1 MNKPNPPPCCHPEQ
15 LTLFHYDDLDAD
27 DRRRVETHLQDCAA
41 CRGEL
46 AQLRATLAALPKN
59 AAEFSP
65 MEIRAFNARVGRSLQ
80 PRRPFYLRPALGW
93 SLAAATAVL
102 LVVNLHSPP
111 PGTSRPPTGVAV
123 HLGGPAQR
131 LPDAELLLNMDLLEN
146 LDLLQQL
153 DGTEIEG

>member
-15 LTLFHYDDLDAD
+15 LTLFHYGELDAA
-27 DRRRVETHLQDCAA
+27 DRLRVETHLQDCAA

-59 AAEFSP
+59 AAEISP
-65 MEIRAFNARVGRSLQ
+65 QEIRAFNARVGRSLQ
-80 PRRPFYLRPALGW
+80 PRQPFYLRPALGW

-102 LVVNLHSPP
+102 LVVSLHGPLP
-111 PGTSRPPTGVAV
+111 APSRPPTGVAAHV
-123 HLGGPAQR
+123 GGAAQR
-131 LPDAELLLNMDLLEN
+131 LPDAELLLNMDLLQN

-153 DGTEIEG
+153 DETGVEG